1 MKTAVWLLCL
11 VLATLWTGFAF
22 LAAEAMQWIA
32 NGLAAGQISD
42 PIVLATQWPLPA
54 WIDPVWQDFAQSML
68 ASALSLMGEVM
79 PFVSSA
85 MSWVAPLIWAIW
97 GLGILVLLALAGT
110 AHFLMRIF
118 QNPRRVPAVPASM
131 L

>member
-1 MKTAVWLLCL
+1 MKIVVWLLCL
-11 VLATLWTGFAF
+11 VVATLWTGFAF
-22 LAAEAMQWIA
+22 FAAESMQWIA

-42 PIVLATQWPLPA
+42 PTVLAAQWPVPA
-54 WIDPVWQDFAQSML
+54 WIDPVWQDLAQSML
-68 ASALSLMGEVM
+68 ASALSLMGDVM

-97 GLGILVLLALAGT
+97 GMGILVLLALAGT
-110 AHFLMRIF
+110 VHFLMRFF
-118 QNPRRVPAVPASM
+118 QHPRRSPAVSATT